1 MKKQLLLVAPGQP
14 AQVGDGFFINRALP
28 TRRFPD
34 ISPFLMLDHAGPTTF
49 PPSDKQRGVDEHPH
63 RGFETVSIVF
73 KGALEHRDS
82 AGNSGTIYAGDV
94 QWMTAGSGL
103 VHEEK
108 HERNFNKEGG
118 TLEMIQLWVN
128 LPAAHKM
135 TPPKYQELQAND
147 IPVVALG
154 DQSQVRLIAGD
165 LGTNKGAAT
174 TFTDLQVWDVK
185 VAAGETIDLAVKSN
199 QSGILYMLS
208 GSATINGEKNI
219 QTKEVAFF
227 DPQGDQISITAEA
240 DSQFVWLGGEAIKE
254 PVFSYGPFVMNTE
267 QEIVEAIND
276 FRAGKMGSLNPA

>member
-1 MKKQLLLVAPGQP
+1 Q
-14 AQVGDGFFINRALP
+14 
-28 TRRFPD
+28 
-34 ISPFLMLDHAGPTTF
+34 
-49 PPSDKQRGVDEHPH
+49 
-63 RGFETVSIVF
+63 
-73 KGALEHRDS
+73 GALEHRDS

-135 TPPKYQELQAND
+135 TPPKYQELQAKD

-154 DQSQVRLIAGD
+154 EQSQVRLIAGD
-165 LGTNKGAAT
+165 LGSEKGAAS

-185 VAAGETIDLAVKSN
+185 VASGETVDLAVKN
-199 QSGILYMLS
+199 GQTGILYMLS
-208 GSATINGEKNI
+208 GSATINGEKVVS
-219 QTKEVAFF
+219 TKEVAFF
-227 DPQGDQISITAEA
+227 DPEGDQISFTAKA
-240 DSQFVWLGGEAIKE
+240 NSQFVWLGGEAIQE

-276 FRAGKMGSLNPA
+276 FRAGKMGTLRPA

>member
-1 MKKQLLLVAPGQP
+1 MKKQVLLVVPGQP

-49 PPSDKQRGVDEHPH
+49 GPSDKQRGVDEHPH

-73 KGALEHRDS
+73 QGALEHRDS
-82 AGNSGTIYAGDV
+82 AGNSGTIHAGDV

-135 TPPKYQELQAND
+135 TRPKYQELQAKD
-147 IPVVALG
+147 IPVVALEER
-154 DQSQVRLIAGD
+154 SQVRLIAGD
-165 LGTNKGAAT
+165 LGAQKGAAS

-185 VAAGETIDLAVKSN
+185 VGAGDTITLSVKTD
-199 QSGILYMLS
+199 QTGILYMLS
-208 GSATINGEKNI
+208 GSATLNEEKTI

-276 FRAGKMGSLNPA
+276 FRAGKMGTLNPA